1 MPLLMTEMVVFALN
15 LTHPRL
21 ADKTF
26 GLPAIWQ
33 TTTLILLFKMSM
45 ITGKVMI
52 LTMKQ
57 LFGLAMTAM
66 ERMVLHIIS

>member
-33 TTTLILLFKMSM
+33 TTTLILLVKMSM
-45 ITGKVMI
+45 ITGKSYDPDYEA
-52 LTMKQ
+52 T
-57 LFGLAMTAM
+57 FWDW
-66 ERMVLHIIS
+66 R